1 MMKGL
6 IRHTVVNGIS
16 LAILDQVIPGVTII
30 GGFMT
35 YIIAGFVLS
44 LLLLIL
50 KPILNIFSLPL
61 NMLTLGLFSF
71 FTNAIILYVL
81 TIFVT
86 QIKISAFTFNGFT
99 YAGFIVPVMHFNT
112 FWAFI
117 LTAAILSIIIAFFDW
132 LLKSK

>member
-1 MMKGL
+1 MKGL
-6 IRHTVVNGIS
+6 IRHTVVNGVS
-16 LAILDQVIPGVTII
+16 LAILDQIIPGVTII
-30 GGFMT
+30 GGFAT

-61 NMLTLGLFSF
+61 NMITLGLFSF

-81 TIFVT
+81 TVFVT
-86 QIKISAFTFNGFT
+86 QINITSFTYNGFT
-99 YAGFIVPVMHFNT
+99 FAGFVVPVMHFNT

-117 LTAAILSIIIAFFDW
+117 LTAAILSVIIAFFDW
-132 LLKSK
+132 ILKSK

>member
-1 MMKGL
+1 MKGL

-16 LAILDQVIPGVTII
+16 LAVLDQVIPGVTIV
-30 GGFMT
+30 GGFFT
-35 YIIAGFVLS
+35 YIIAGFILS

-61 NMLTLGLFSF
+61 NMITFGLFSF

-86 QIKISAFTFNGFT
+86 QINITKFSFQGFT
-99 YAGFIVPVMHFNT
+99 YAGFVVPTMSFNS

-117 LTAAILSIIIAFFDW
+117 LTAAILTLIISFFDW
-132 LLKSK
+132 ILKNK

>member
-1 MMKGL
+1 MKGL
-6 IRHTVVNGIS
+6 IRHTVVNGVS
-16 LAILDQVIPGVTII
+16 LAILDQIIPGVTIV
-30 GGFMT
+30 GGFFT

-81 TIFVT
+81 TVFVT
-86 QIKISAFTFNGFT
+86 QIKITAFTFNGFT

-117 LTAAILSIIIAFFDW
+117 LTAAILSAIIAFFDW
-132 LLKSK
+132 LLRSK

>member
-1 MMKGL
+1 MKGL
-6 IRHTVVNGIS
+6 IRHTVVNGVS

-30 GGFMT
+30 GGFVT

-50 KPILNIFSLPL
+50 KPILSIFSLPL

-86 QIKISAFTFNGFT
+86 QITISKFTFEGFT
-99 YAGFIVPVMHFNT
+99 FAGFVVPVMHFGT
-112 FWAFI
+112 FWAFV
-117 LTAAILSIIIAFFDW
+117 LTAAILSLIIGFFDW

>member
-1 MMKGL
+1 MKGL

>member
-1 MMKGL
+1 MKGL
-6 IRHTVVNGIS
+6 IRHTVVNGVS
-16 LAILDQVIPGVTII
+16 LAILDQIIPGVTII
-30 GGFMT
+30 GGFVT

-71 FTNAIILYVL
+71 FTNAIILYIL
-81 TIFVT
+81 TVFVT
-86 QIKISAFTFNGFT
+86 QINITSFTYNGFT
-99 YAGFIVPVMHFNT
+99 FAGFVIPVMHFNT

-117 LTAAILSIIIAFFDW
+117 LTAAILSAIIAFFDW

>member
-1 MMKGL
+1 VKGL
-6 IRHTVVNGIS
+6 IRHTVINGVS
-16 LAILDQVIPGVTII
+16 LAILDQVIPGVTIA
-30 GGFMT
+30 GGFVT
-35 YIIAGFVLS
+35 YVIAGFVLS

-86 QIKISAFTFNGFT
+86 QITITKFTFEGFT
-99 YAGFIVPVMHFNT
+99 FAGFVVPVMHFGT